1 MMSNCHKEI
10 IDLLDDGFKSDQT
23 IVGLSDIYAHLLGIF
38 EKPFSSKVF
47 LPSDI
52 ETLVNNQRVP
62 YSRQGLLN
70 WLNFY
75 KPYQGSDK
83 FINFLLKITKVNSRI
98 VPWYESSNPTNTFDL
113 TLDSFPKDLDL
124 KKFINL
130 INTYKN
136 IEARLASM
144 RTGYCPNR
152 FTLDVSLLDYDIL
165 SDTSGV
171 EIDGVTYCFG
181 SKRPQ
186 QAFVPTPKVYQFLT
200 STISTEY
207 LYSNWVILDE
217 WIFGDRLIA
226 LINPDNNRVSYKTY
240 TSKIV
245 NHNNQDRT
253 WNTGGC
259 GWCVDKSW
267 SSPYISTAGKDYKA
281 VQSDYFRGHWYMYYT
296 DNGAYVARTGSE
308 IRTASYTQYVTNI
321 ANSLSNVDN
330 RISITN
336 GVTSLYPKWQIPQAH
351 SAKHDNSY
359 VYYVDISNNKPQVHL
374 VVQERKWKFNITGN
388 VTKNVKAHS
397 FTQETS
403 GYRGKVKMI
412 RLTWKTGGRWSKYIT
427 WESSVVNC
435 FTVKKQ

>member
-10 IDLLDDGFKSDQT
+10 LDLLDDGFKSDQT

-62 YSRQGLLN
+62 FSRQGLLN

-186 QAFVPTPKVYQFLT
+186 QAFVPTPKAYQFLT

-240 TSKIV
+240 ASKIV

-267 SSPYISTAGKDYKA
+267 NSPYISTAGTDYKA

-308 IRTASYTQYVTNI
+308 IRTSSYNQYVTNI

-336 GVTSLYPKWQIPQAH
+336 GATALYPKWQVPQAH
-351 SAKHDNSY
+351 SAKHDNSF
-359 VYYVDISNNKPQVHL
+359 VYYVDISNNKPQAHL
-374 VVQERKWKFNITGN
+374 VVQFRNWKSNVTGN
-388 VTKNVKAHS
+388 LTKNVKVHN
-397 FTQETS
+397 FTQEAS
-403 GYRGKVKMI
+403 GYRGKVKLI
-412 RLTWKTGGRWSKYIT
+412 RLTWKTGGRWSKSIT